1 MNKRS
6 TQIIVYLVAAIMLSI
21 SSIYFVTGYQQ
32 LTDEGGDGFHEIKG
46 DSENLQ
52 ATSDLDKS
60 QWNEIDLGGKVQ
72 TIFFLAVGVVY
83 IPLGIWMLKN
93 KNNKKP
99 YIITFAGSLSLII
112 LYILSRTVDLPVV
125 GLQGDVG
132 TIDVMSKILQGGIV
146 AGSSYL
152 IMRMRKMENNPPH
165 R

>member
-21 SSIYFVTGYQQ
+21 SAIYLVTGYQQ
-32 LTDEGGDGFHEIKG
+32 LTDESGGGFHEIRG
-46 DSENLQ
+46 NSENPQ

-72 TIFFLAVGVVY
+72 TMFFLAVGVAY

-99 YIITFAGSLSLII
+99 YIITFAGSLSLIV
-112 LYILSRTVDLPVV
+112 LYVLSRTVDLPVV

-132 TIDVMSKILQGGIV
+132 AIDIMSKILQGGIV

-152 IMRMRKMENNPPH
+152 IIHMRKMENKPTS